1 MISVVVERGLG
12 GNLVSASASGHAGK
26 GERGTDIVC
35 AAVTVLFRTT
45 ITVLSSNSGTNP
57 ENGMKLDVR
66 TTGRGHLAFRV
77 TVFSENEMPLL
88 RYAYD
93 FLLVGINSLSEEFPE
108 AVEIKVNQN
117 C

>member
-1 MISVVVERGLG
+1 MISVVVERGIE

-26 GERGTDIVC
+26 GKRGTDIVC

-45 ITVLSSNSGTNP
+45 ITVLSGNSATKA
-57 ENGMKLDVR
+57 ENSLKLDVR

-77 TVFSENEMPLL
+77 TAFSENEMPLL

-93 FLLVGINSLSEEFPE
+93 FLLAGLNSLSGEFPE
-108 AVEIKVNQN
+108 AVEIKANQIS
-117 C
+117 